1 MPGQGKVM
9 LGEPDGGEGGG
20 HAPVS
25 PDPEASL
32 YLPLP
37 GVNSAPSPPPRGEP
51 NLGKIIF
58 YLINYL
64 RGNLKKHTQRKE
76 AASLSADS
84 LFNQLHKKCT
94 EKKKTK
100 NHIVQ
105 IYVTSTPKEII
116 KQ

>member
-64 RGNLKKHTQRKE
+64 RGNLKKTH
-76 AASLSADS
+76 
-84 LFNQLHKKCT
+84 T
-94 EKKKTK
+94 EKRSSFFKC
-100 NHIVQ
+100 
-105 IYVTSTPKEII
+105 
-116 KQ
+116 